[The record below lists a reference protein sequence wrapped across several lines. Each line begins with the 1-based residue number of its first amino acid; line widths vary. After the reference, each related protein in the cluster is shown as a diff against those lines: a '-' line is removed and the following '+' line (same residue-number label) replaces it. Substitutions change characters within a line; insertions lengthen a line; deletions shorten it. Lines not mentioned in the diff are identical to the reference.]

1 MAVSDYNKNTN
12 WDNERTYLNN
22 LVSGGG
28 GNAVWAKKQL
38 NDLNAAQQ
46 QYGGTNNAPRTDNTG
61 AIENLAQRAVNVINT
76 ASENDKA
83 EQKQMEY
90 LRQLEAQ
97 REAEAQKQ
105 AELEKYLRQQY
116 LANTQSALARL
127 KGAYESGLAGYNTQE
142 EGLGGLYDAAR
153 NRAAAQT
160 ALERMNFNER
170 AAASGLNSGASGQAE
185 LARSSVQQSTLAGI
199 DKAQAD
205 AQRQIDLAK
214 NQLAANY
221 EQAAAETRA
230 NYDSQLAQDLYQEML
245 RQQAESDAALEAKLA
260 EAQSA
265 ATPAKPT
272 LTAAQTLQALKSG
285 VVNDATKAAYEYY
298 YGQPYD
304 TGTQTGTVV
313 SPVYTPTVSYNNG
326 GLSSEQVR
334 QLQAMLGV
342 SQDGYWGPATQA
354 AANAMWGTTDADKA
368 YRAASG
374 SSAYKNS
381 VTNGSKT
388 KLDYDADE
396 GIFTWNG
403 MRYNSLDALKA
414 ALNSVSM
421 TQAEIAEITRKL
433 SAYGFNVT

>member
-1 MAVSDYNKNTN
+1 MAYNANTN
-12 WDNERTYLNN
+12 FANERKYLNN
-22 LVSGGG
+22 LISGGG
-28 GNAVWAKKQL
+28 GNAEWAKNQL
-38 NDLNAAQQ
+38 NELNAAQQ
-46 QYGGTNNAPRTDNTG
+46 QYGGTNNAPSTTGGGTG
-61 AIENLAQRAVNVINT
+61 AIANLVQRAVNVINA
-76 ASENDKA
+76 ASENYEAK
-83 EQKQMEY
+83 QKQMEY
-90 LRQLEAQ
+90 QRQLEAQ

-127 KGAYESGLAGYNTQE
+127 KGAYERSLAGYETQE

-170 AAASGLNSGASGQAE
+170 AAASGLNSGTSGQAE
-185 LARSSVQQSTLAGI
+185 LARSSVQQSMLAGI

-221 EQAAAETRA
+221 EQAAAETQA

-245 RQQAESDAALEAKLA
+245 RQNAESDAALKAKLA

-304 TGTQTGTVV
+304 TGTQTDTVV
-313 SPVYTPTVSYNNG
+313 PPVYTPKVGYNNG
-326 GLSSEQVR
+326 GLTSEQVK
-334 QLQAMLGV
+334 QLQGLLGV
-342 SQDGYWGPATQA
+342 AQDGYWGPATQA
-354 AANAMWGTTDADKA
+354 AANTMWGTTDADKA
-368 YRAASG
+368 FGRSGIRSGNALSSGAAMTLAAQAG
-374 SSAYKNS
+374 STATAQ
-381 VTNGSKT
+381 VA
-388 KLDYDADE
+388 KLIE
-396 GIFTWNG
+396 L
-403 MRYNSLDALKA
+403 YNAGQITEQQLKDLQYSI
-414 ALNSVSM
+414 LNPN
-421 TQAEIAEITRKL
+421 K
-433 SAYGFNVT
+433 